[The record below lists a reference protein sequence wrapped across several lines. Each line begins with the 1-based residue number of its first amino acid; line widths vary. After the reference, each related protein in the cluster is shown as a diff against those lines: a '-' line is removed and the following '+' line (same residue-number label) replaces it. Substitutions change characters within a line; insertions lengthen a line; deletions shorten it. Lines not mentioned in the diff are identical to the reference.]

1 MKTIDYIHLCKGDI
15 DLVVY
20 REILKSEQ
28 IKKQRKKNF
37 INSLLWLL
45 TLLVLTVLTSRDT
58 FTVYSAFIPLVIF
71 IIGKYYEEL
80 SKPIVVDCR

>member
-1 MKTIDYIHLCKGDI
+1 MKAIDYIHLCIGDI
-15 DLVVY
+15 DLVLY
-20 REILKSEQ
+20 QEILKSEQ

-37 INSLLWLL
+37 INSLLWLS
-45 TLLVLTVLTSRDT
+45 TLLAITVFPSGDT

-80 SKPIVVDCR
+80 SKPIVVDCG

>member
-1 MKTIDYIHLCKGDI
+1 MKAIDYIYLCIDDT

-20 REILKSEQ
+20 REILEAGR

-37 INSLLWLL
+37 IISLLWLL
-45 TLLVLTVLTSRDT
+45 TLLAITVLTSGDT
-58 FTVYSAFIPLVIF
+58 FTVYSASIPLVIF

>member
-1 MKTIDYIHLCKGDI
+1 MKAIDYIYLCIGDI

-20 REILKSEQ
+20 REILEAGR

-37 INSLLWLL
+37 IISLLWLL
-45 TLLVLTVLTSRDT
+45 TLLAITVLTSGDT

-80 SKPIVVDCR
+80 SKPIVVDCM